1 MTEQIDMNEV
11 REKIPFDWDT
21 VYSAGIIS
29 NMSKVVGQHQYGKWL
44 EVLTKDCTY
53 WFKDIIAGHWKLYLV
68 GHTKAQLALIQPLIE
83 LAKKQIREEMYKQL
97 REVEDGLIVR
107 AKQEVIGEIKTDV
120 NYEQLEAR
128 RLCGEAIADTDNPNK
143 YPNAQYHLG
152 YEHAC
157 RNIIESIKSRYLGNK
172 GGGE

>member
-1 MTEQIDMNEV
+1 MTEQNKTQIWLDGKRIKVAPEQVDTKKLREQLKTYLKSHTIQEV
-11 REKIPFDWDT
+11 SSEM
-21 VYSAGIIS
+21 GITQILS
-29 NMSKVVGQHQYGKWL
+29 
-44 EVLTKDCTY
+44 
-53 WFKDIIAGHWKLYLV
+53 I
-68 GHTKAQLALIQPLIE
+68 IQPLIE

>member
-107 AKQEVIGEIKTDV
+107 AKQEVAGEIFEEIRKHYRD
-120 NYEQLEAR
+120 EGGLE
-128 RLCGEAIADTDNPNK
+128 LFLSWKGVV
-143 YPNAQYHLG
+143 
-152 YEHAC
+152 
-157 RNIIESIKSRYLGNK
+157 IETEDLIQIESRYLGNK
-172 GGGE
+172 GGGG